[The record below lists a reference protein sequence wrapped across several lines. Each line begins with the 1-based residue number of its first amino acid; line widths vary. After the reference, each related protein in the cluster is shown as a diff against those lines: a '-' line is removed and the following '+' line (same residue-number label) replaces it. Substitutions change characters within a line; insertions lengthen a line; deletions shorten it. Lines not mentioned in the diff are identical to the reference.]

1 MMSYELTT
9 EKKDGYL
16 HATVSGTRSFET
28 VLDFIKDILTTCM
41 KEDVKKLLADLRE
54 FEGQIDT
61 LDAFMIPDKYF
72 PLLEY
77 RKALSRCAI
86 IDLGEYK
93 DRGQF
98 FENVAV
104 NRGFP
109 LRFFRD
115 PDEAVQWLLS

>member
-1 MMSYELTT
+1 MSYELTT

-16 HATVSGTRSFET
+16 KATVSGTRSFET
-28 VLDFIKDILTTCM
+28 VLAFIKDVLTACT
-41 KEDVKKLLADLRE
+41 KEEAKKLLVDLRA
-54 FEGQIDT
+54 FKGQIDT
-61 LDAFMIPDKYF
+61 LEAFMIPDKYF
-72 PLLEY
+72 PELEY
-77 RKALSRCAI
+77 RKVLARCAI

-109 LRFFRD
+109 LRFFRE